1 MIVRSLRIRALRAHT
16 DTAITFAP
24 KVNVFHGPNGAG
36 KTNILEAVHYL
47 CLSKSFTTSNDNDV
61 LRRGCEH
68 LEVTG
73 LFSSDGRRDVTV
85 RIVFVP
91 RQGKRIFVNGAPLA
105 RKTKIVGRLPVV
117 VFSQADHALTAGSP
131 EERRRFLNNIL
142 CQERPVYM
150 DDLLSYRRTLRQRN
164 ELLAKMKKSPAA
176 SDAALL
182 ASWDAR
188 LIAFGSRVV
197 AARQRFLGE
206 FAEFLETAYREIDE
220 IGERPSIDYSGIVH
234 SNADKND
241 VEGAFR
247 QRLDGTARREQAK
260 GRTLV
265 GPHRDDLIFR
275 INGFEVRRYASQGQ
289 HRTFGM
295 AVKLAQYAYLKDRLR
310 EAPILMLDDVFDP
323 LDARRRDAFL
333 KLLQSPKVGQT
344 LITGANAGI
353 FERRVP
359 FANREHSL
367 QKVEAGS
374 VSQSPG

>member
-61 LRRGCEH
+61 LRRGYEH
-68 LEVTG
+68 FALTG
-73 LFSSDGRRDVTV
+73 LFSSDGRTDMTV
-85 RIVFVP
+85 RLVFVP
-91 RQGKRIFVNGAPLA
+91 REGKRIFVNGAPLE
-105 RKTKIVGRLPVV
+105 RKTEIVGRLPVV

-150 DDLLSYRRTLRQRN
+150 ADLINYRRTLRQRN
-164 ELLAKMKKSPAA
+164 ELLAKMRRSPAA
-176 SDAALL
+176 SDAAQL
-182 ASWDAR
+182 ASWSAR
-188 LIAFGSRVV
+188 LIAVGSRVIS
-197 AARQRFLGE
+197 ARQRFLGE
-206 FAEFLETAYREIDE
+206 FAVFLETAYREIDE
-220 IGERPSIDYSGIVH
+220 IGERPTIDYAGLVR
-234 SNADKND
+234 ADEDD

-247 QRLDGTARREQAK
+247 QRLGGAATRERAK
-260 GRTLV
+260 GRTLL

-275 INGFEVRRYASQGQ
+275 INGFKVRRYASQGQ

-295 AVKLAQYAYLKDRLR
+295 AVKLAQYVYLRDRLG

-333 KLLQSPKVGQT
+333 RLLQSPKVGQT
-344 LITGANAGI
+344 LITGADAGI
-353 FERRVP
+353 FEGRVP
-359 FANREHSL
+359 FADLEHSL

-374 VSQSPG
+374 VFQSS